1 MTKEK
6 MNIRQKL
13 GVMQQKLKAP
23 KDQNNDFAHF
33 KYRSAEDILEAVKP
47 FLLET
52 LTIIV
57 TQSKMVLVGDR
68 YYIKTVAELIDSEG
82 DEKVSAIAYAR
93 EQVTKKGMDESQITG
108 STISYSKKYAL
119 ANLLAIDDGKD
130 ADTDAHAKQVKNAPV
145 APVAPAPKITLMQKM
160 SGSIMDAKDQPALD
174 EIIAWL
180 GENAKSFTGKQ
191 LEELQNLIDEKREGF
206 TR

>member
-130 ADTDAHAKQVKNAPV
+130 ADALKPTDQEKKAPV
-145 APVAPAPKITLMQKM
+145 APKITLMEKM
-160 SGSIMDAKDQPALD
+160 TKSIKDSKTQGGLD
-174 EIIAWL
+174 QVVSWL
-180 GENAKSFTGKQ
+180 GENAKSFKETD
-191 LEELQNLIDEKREGF
+191 LEELQSLIDMQKDGF
-206 TR
+206 TS